1 MNDVK
6 LLPCPFCGHAEP
18 YFERAGTPRQS
29 CIVACG
35 NCGCRHESSDEGSD
49 SGRQWNTRADA
60 TCALRGADE
69 ARQFPDNTCPASRH
83 AQMIGE
89 ALVKGEAFPQLS
101 DEELPG
107 MWSNSD
113 LSGGETDCV
122 PAHQQEASGAQPIG
136 HVRFVAHRK
145 APDVEWAAN
154 VEIHNGA
161 ALYTSPRAAAT
172 APASRDVDLGELS
185 AGGQFDLLGEK
196 PLPAAAPAAPQ
207 GMTIAGDGASML
219 GKLMREQR
227 ASRLGVYP
235 DGNPNASVRE
245 ATAPAGGV
253 TEAMVEAAAEKLC
266 DLEDGCSLS
275 SLTQAE
281 ADYMRSIARRTVEAA
296 LTTAARAAE
305 PAEEVQ
311 RIVHLRTERDRR
323 VYVAGPMTGY
333 PEFNFPLFNETAK
346 RLRAIQTGAFV
357 LALANFLLI
366 VFGMLRHFR
375 EVEGDSHRWRELARH
390 DPLTGLSNRKGFT
403 EAALAILSRAQMENA
418 GGAVMMLDLDG
429 FKPINDRYGHAM
441 GDQILVRLA
450 DKLASAARATDV
462 VARLGGDEFAIL
474 CPKLQGEDIEQFCSR
489 LLTAVASAPADET
502 PGCRLG
508 GSIGIAC
515 YPQDGHSLEHLL
527 NLADRAMYAAKNAG
541 GHRWHIA

>member
-1 MNDVK
+1 MPIPVSALIGSPRRLVTAIVLFVALDLSVLVIN
-6 LLPCPFCGHAEP
+6 LWLAEQM
-18 YFERAGTPRQS
+18 AQDA
-29 CIVACG
+29 VAI
-35 NCGCRHESSDEGSD
+35 NLA
-49 SGRQWNTRADA
+49 GRQRMLSQQT
-60 TCALRGADE
+60 TKALLLASQASSPAEFEAASGEFEAAFGLFDQTLTAFAEGGE
-69 ARQFPDNTCPASRH
+69 ARGGDGSPARLRRLE
-83 AQMIGE
+83 GE
-89 ALVKGEAFPQLS
+89 AA
-101 DEELPG
+101 
-107 MWSNSD
+107 
-113 LSGGETDCV
+113 
-122 PAHQQEASGAQPIG
+122 
-136 HVRFVAHRK
+136 
-145 APDVEWAAN
+145 
-154 VEIHNGA
+154 
-161 ALYTSPRAAAT
+161 
-172 APASRDVDLGELS
+172 
-185 AGGQFDLLGEK
+185 
-196 PLPAAAPAAPQ
+196 
-207 GMTIAGDGASML
+207 
-219 GKLMREQR
+219 
-227 ASRLGVYP
+227 
-235 DGNPNASVRE
+235 
-245 ATAPAGGV
+245 
-253 TEAMVEAAAEKLC
+253 
-266 DLEDGCSLS
+266 
-275 SLTQAE
+275 
-281 ADYMRSIARRTVEAA
+281 RTVEAA
-296 LTTAARAAE
+296 RKLVNPLALMLSDTRLQASERTRKAAAYMVRHNRDVLALMNSLTT
-305 PAEEVQ
+305 V
-311 RIVHLRTERDRR
+311 LERDSVRQ
-323 VYVAGPMTGY
+323 AT
-333 PEFNFPLFNETAK
+333 

-489 LLTAVASAPADET
+489 LLTAVASTPADET

>member
-1 MNDVK
+1 MV
-6 LLPCPFCGHAEP
+6 LLLLCG
-18 YFERAGTPRQS
+18 
-29 CIVACG
+29 VLL
-35 NCGCRHESSDEGSD
+35 
-49 SGRQWNTRADA
+49 SGWLAYVV
-60 TCALRGADE
+60 ALRVGQAQIQATGLHRLE
-69 ARQFPDNTCPASRH
+69 LYTASLQRE
-83 AQMIGE
+83 IS
-89 ALVKGEAFPQLS
+89 KYAF
-101 DEELPG
+101 LPG
-107 MWSNSD
+107 TLDLEKEVLALMNS
-113 LSGGETDCV
+113 LTTVLE
-122 PAHQQEASGAQPIG
+122 
-136 HVRFVAHRK
+136 
-145 APDVEWAAN
+145 
-154 VEIHNGA
+154 
-161 ALYTSPRAAAT
+161 
-172 APASRDVDLGELS
+172 RD
-185 AGGQFDLLGEK
+185 
-196 PLPAAAPAAPQ
+196 
-207 GMTIAGDGASML
+207 
-219 GKLMREQR
+219 
-227 ASRLGVYP
+227 
-235 DGNPNASVRE
+235 SVRQ
-245 ATAPAGGV
+245 AT
-253 TEAMVEAAAEKLC
+253 
-266 DLEDGCSLS
+266 
-275 SLTQAE
+275 
-281 ADYMRSIARRTVEAA
+281 
-296 LTTAARAAE
+296 
-305 PAEEVQ
+305 
-311 RIVHLRTERDRR
+311 
-323 VYVAGPMTGY
+323 
-333 PEFNFPLFNETAK
+333 

-403 EAALAILSRAQMENA
+403 EAALAILTRAQMENA